1 MAQYSLEQSVSV
13 LQAERDRLKALVAEL
28 VGALRDVR
36 AWIISPFDES
46 DERSESLHPAFRK
59 ALKSVNAALARA
71 KEIG

>member
-28 VGALRDVR
+28 VGALEAILTRADARGTLEVTCDGSIADVCR
-36 AWIISPFDES
+36 A
-46 DERSESLHPAFRK
+46 
-59 ALKSVNAALARA
+59 VLARA